1 MDLYASDEEKGEEIK
16 QWWRDNGTSVVLGLV
31 FAVAVF
37 MGGRY
42 WQANQQSHL
51 TLAANHYQQLTVFLA
66 DNKIDEATSV
76 GDSLFS
82 DFSDS
87 PHAVF
92 AAFELA
98 KQSAS
103 RDDLTTAKSYLE
115 WVIEHAELSAQKAIA
130 QLRLVQVMIQQGELS
145 AAHSVVQQTEAGA
158 FTSQFKELEGDILIA
173 QEKYS
178 EAEQAYRTVLSGL
191 DSNDPRYMLIK
202 LKLDDVNGS

>member
-16 QWWRDNGTSVVLGLV
+16 QWWRDNGTSVVVGLLL
-31 FAVAVF
+31 AVAVF

-42 WQANQQSHL
+42 WQTGQQSHL

-66 DNKIDEATSV
+66 DSKVDEAISE
-76 GDSLFS
+76 GDRLFS
-82 DFSDS
+82 EFSDT

-92 AAFELA
+92 AAFALA

-103 RDDLTTAKSYLE
+103 IDDLTATKSYLE
-115 WVIEHAELSAQKAIA
+115 WVVGHAKLSAQKATA
-130 QLRLVQVMIQQGELS
+130 ELRLAQVLIQQDEYS
-145 AAHSVVQQTEAGA
+145 AAHSVIQRSEAGA
-158 FTSQFKELEGDILIA
+158 FASQFKELEGDIFIA

-178 EAEQAYRTVLSGL
+178 EAEQAYRTVLAGL

>member
-1 MDLYASDEEKGEEIK
+1 
-16 QWWRDNGTSVVLGLV
+16 
-31 FAVAVF
+31 

-98 KQSAS
+98 KQSVS
-103 RDDLTTAKSYLE
+103 RDDLTAARSYLE
-115 WVIEHAELSAQKAIA
+115 WVIEHAGIISSKGN
-130 QLRLVQVMIQQGELS
+130 R
-145 AAHSVVQQTEAGA
+145 
-158 FTSQFKELEGDILIA
+158 
-173 QEKYS
+173 
-178 EAEQAYRTVLSGL
+178 
-191 DSNDPRYMLIK
+191 
-202 LKLDDVNGS
+202 

>member
-16 QWWRDNGTSVVLGLV
+16 QWWRDNGTSVVMGLV

-98 KQSAS
+98 KQSVS
-103 RDDLTTAKSYLE
+103 RDDLTAARSYLE
-115 WVIEHAELSAQKAIA
+115 WVIEHAELSAQKVTAK
-130 QLRLVQVMIQQGELS
+130 LREAQVMIQQGELS
-145 AAHSVVQQTEAGA
+145 AAYRVVQQTEAGA

-178 EAEQAYRTVLSGL
+178 EAEQAYRTVLSSL
-191 DSNDPRYMLIK
+191 DSNDPRYMLVK